1 MKNRPLII
9 GITGGT
15 GSGKSTVTKAIIESV
30 PEENISV
37 IEQDAYYKDQSH
49 IPFEERL
56 KTNYDHPL
64 AFDND
69 LLISHLNDLVN
80 GKSIEKPVY
89 DFEKHTRNLEKTVT
103 VYPRDIIV
111 VEGIMILEDKRL
123 RNMLDIKIFVD
134 TDNDIRILRRIQRD
148 IEERGRTVDSVIDQ
162 YLTTVRPA
170 HMQFIEPYKRYAD
183 IIIPEGGYNTVAID
197 IVVAKVKSIIQS
209 KVNKDY

>member
-1 MKNRPLII
+1 MTGRPLIV

-15 GSGKSTVTKAIIESV
+15 GSGKSTVTQAVLGSV
-30 PEENISV
+30 PEENISM
-37 IEQDAYYKDQSH
+37 IEQDAYYKDQSN
-49 IPFEERL
+49 IPIEERL

-69 LLISHLNDLVN
+69 LLIQHLTDLLN
-80 GKSIEKPVY
+80 GKSIEKPIY
-89 DFEKHTRNLEKTVT
+89 DFEKHTRKLDETMT
-103 VYPRDIIV
+103 IYPKDIVV

-123 RNMLDIKIFVD
+123 RSMLDIKIFVD

-148 IEERGRTVDSVIDQ
+148 IKERGRTVDSVIDQ
-162 YLTTVRPA
+162 YIKTVRPA

-197 IVVAKVKSIIQS
+197 IVVAKIKSIVES
-209 KVNKDY
+209 KVKKEA